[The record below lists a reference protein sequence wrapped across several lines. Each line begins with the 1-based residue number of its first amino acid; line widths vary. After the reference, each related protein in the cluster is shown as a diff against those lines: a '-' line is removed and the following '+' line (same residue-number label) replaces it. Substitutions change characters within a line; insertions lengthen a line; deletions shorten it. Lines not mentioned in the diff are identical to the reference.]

1 MQLNNNAS
9 STNKFVS
16 ELNEYKLKYNM
27 QESVL
32 SSKDKTVDECKNQLT
47 KANELITQY
56 RVALEDTYKQIDSY
70 ENVNN
75 ILKDEI
81 KFLKSELEQ
90 H

>member
-1 MQLNNNAS
+1 MNRYSNDLNDKSYQNNQLQMQLNNNAS

-56 RVALEDTYKQIDSY
+56 RVALEDT
-70 ENVNN
+70 
-75 ILKDEI
+75 
-81 KFLKSELEQ
+81 
-90 H
+90 